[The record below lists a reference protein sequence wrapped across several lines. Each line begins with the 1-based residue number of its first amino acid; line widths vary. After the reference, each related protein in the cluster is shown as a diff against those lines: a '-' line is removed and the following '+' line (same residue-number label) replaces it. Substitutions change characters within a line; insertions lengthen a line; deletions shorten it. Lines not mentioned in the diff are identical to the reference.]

1 MPVSIP
7 DPTVYTFV
15 FLKLQF
21 AENLKTNFYSVYSLR
36 IALAVLFSAAGFLLV
51 GFANAEWMALLG
63 VIITSASS
71 GIGETTFLAYSSHFN
86 K

>member
-1 MPVSIP
+1 MI
-7 DPTVYTFV
+7 
-15 FLKLQF
+15 
-21 AENLKTNFYSVYSLR
+21 
-36 IALAVLFSAAGFLLV
+36 FSAAGFLLV

-71 GIGETTFLAYSSHFN
+71 GIGETTFLAYSSRYN

>member
-1 MPVSIP
+1 MLVTILFISS
-7 DPTVYTFV
+7 F
-15 FLKLQF
+15 
-21 AENLKTNFYSVYSLR
+21 R
-36 IALAVLFSAAGFLLV
+36 IALAVAFSAAGFLLV

-71 GIGETTFLAYSSHFN
+71 GIGETTFLAYSSRYN